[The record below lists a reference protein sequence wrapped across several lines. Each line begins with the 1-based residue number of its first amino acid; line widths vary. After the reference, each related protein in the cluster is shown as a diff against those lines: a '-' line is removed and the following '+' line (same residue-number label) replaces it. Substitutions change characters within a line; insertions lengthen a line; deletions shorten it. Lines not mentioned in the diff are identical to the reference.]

1 MEKKNNGVGQNKL
14 NHEQQEFVI
23 ERLADF
29 IPYPEILKEI
39 WDNWGIKL
47 AEQAIGY
54 YKSTKKREIS
64 KKREDLNKYLDNIP
78 IANKSIRLKRLNR
91 RFDQLQGGS
100 PRDVTKLELELIE
113 QARKERE
120 GIKVGLETRTGT
132 AQAGEAID
140 TEDLQGMVD
149 EYRRNRE
156 KGSQDTGEPEK
167 VDE

>member
-1 MEKKNNGVGQNKL
+1 MENETKNTKPGKL
-14 NHEQQEFVI
+14 KHEHQELVILRLAEFV
-23 ERLADF
+23 
-29 IPYPEILKEI
+29 PYPEILQELKETS
-39 WDNWGIKL
+39 GIQVDASL
-47 AEQAIGY
+47 LSY
-54 YKSTKKREIS
+54 YKSAKKKEIAR
-64 KKREDLNKYLDNIP
+64 KREDLNKYLDNIP